1 MVTTLFNKVL
11 DESEKCVFFLKKK
24 LKELFDQLKENN
36 FKFLNSWNSV
46 TP

>member
-11 DESEKCVFFLKKK
+11 GEVRNVSFLLKN

-36 FKFLNSWNSV
+36 FKFLKSGNSV